1 MKKIINWILLVLKYI
16 LFLGAFASSF
26 YIVLSMY
33 RRLNKDMI
41 ESISIFIP
49 YAILL
54 ILFFINIIFR
64 QKSVNQNI
72 FYNLTCCLVFV
83 TTIVVSIRS
92 IYDTNMILNKI
103 MGYNINFIY
112 FGDYIMFMKLL
123 IYGLSLGNILFMFH
137 IKDRPVEKPIA
148 KKIDIE
154 VL

>member
-26 YIVLSMY
+26 YIVLNMY

-123 IYGLSLGNILFMFH
+123 MYGLSLGNILFMIH